1 MDFEKLDVW
10 KLSKDLSVEVYR
22 AMKELRDFGFKDQIT
37 RSSLSIASNIAE
49 GMSRSN
55 VREKIQFLNIA
66 KGSCSELRT
75 QVYIGA
81 EIDYIDLAT
90 SKIWVEQTKR
100 IASML
105 SGLMKRLH
113 EEKDVTGQTSNRQQS
128 THYGANL

>member
-10 KLSKDLSVEVYR
+10 KLSKELSVEVYR
-22 AMKELRDFGFKDQIT
+22 AMKDLRDFGFKDQIT

-49 GMSRSN
+49 GMSRTS
-55 VREKIQFLNIA
+55 VREKLQFLNIV

-81 EIDYIDLAT
+81 EIDYIDPST
-90 SKIWVEQTKR
+90 SRAWIEQTKR

-105 SGLMKRLH
+105 SGLMKKLH
-113 EEKDVTGQTSNRQQS
+113 EEKVGSQLCSGTR
-128 THYGANL
+128 GAVL

>member
-1 MDFEKLDVW
+1 VDFEKLDVW

-22 AMKELRDFGFKDQIT
+22 AMKDLRDFGFKDQIT

-66 KGSCSELRT
+66 KGSSSELRT

-113 EEKDVTGQTSNRQQS
+113 EEKDATGQTSSSQQS
-128 THYGANL
+128 THTGATL